1 MRAVKHVAAMKD
13 QSKFLGLDLN
23 ASAITALKPNAT
35 KLNTSANSI
44 FTKVDGVTKM
54 YDDYIASLKA

>member
-1 MRAVKHVAAMKD
+1 MKD

-54 YDDYIASLKA
+54 YDDSIASLKA

>member
-1 MRAVKHVAAMKD
+1 MIDVKD

-23 ASAITALKPNAT
+23 ASAIAALKPNAA
-35 KLNTSANSI
+35 KLNASANTV

-54 YDDYIASLKA
+54 YDDYIASLKP